1 MAKQVLGKGIGA
13 LFSEADAVKAAQ
25 PEADVSRETLKVR
38 VSLVEPNRNQPR
50 KEFDQAALEE
60 LADSIRK
67 YGVLQPLLVKKTG
80 KTYQI
85 IAGERR
91 WRAAKL
97 AGLTEV
103 PVIEKDLADG
113 VAAEV
118 ALIENLQR
126 ENLNPVEEALAYRS
140 LIDDFGLKQE
150 EVAEKVS
157 KNRSTVTNSL
167 RLLQL
172 GDELLSMI
180 SEGKLSAGHAR
191 ALLSV
196 DGKAKRKQLADKIV
210 NLGLSVRE
218 AEKMAKNAGKET
230 EKKTD
235 EKKVKAADDYA
246 KDAAKQLTRALGTKV
261 SIKPGKDESGKIEI
275 EYYSID
281 SLNALIDRLK

>member
-13 LFSEADAVKAAQ
+13 LFSEADAAKAVQ
-25 PEADVSRETLKVR
+25 PTPDVSRETLKLR
-38 VSLVEPNRNQPR
+38 ISLVEPNRNQPR

-60 LADSIRK
+60 LADSIKK

-103 PVIEKDLADG
+103 PVIEKDFEDG

-126 ENLNPVEEALAYRS
+126 EDLNPVEEAMAYRS
-140 LIDDFGLKQE
+140 LIEDFGLKQE

-172 GDELLSMI
+172 GDDLLGLI
-180 SEGKLSAGHAR
+180 SEGKISAGHAR

-196 DGKAKRKQLADKIV
+196 DGKEKRKQLADKII

-218 AEKMAKNAGKET
+218 AEKMAKNASKET
-230 EKKTD
+230 AKEEPKK
-235 EKKVKAADDYA
+235 KKSEDDYA
-246 KDAAKQLTRALGTKV
+246 RDAAKQLTRALGTKV
-261 SIKPGKDESGKIEI
+261 SIKPGKDETGKIEI

>member
-13 LFSEADAVKAAQ
+13 LFNAEDAQAIAQ
-25 PEADVSRETLKVR
+25 PANVSRETLKVR
-38 VSLVEPNRNQPR
+38 ISLVEPNRNQPR
-50 KEFDQAALEE
+50 KEFDKAALAE
-60 LADSIRK
+60 LADSIKK

-80 KTYQI
+80 STYQI

-126 ENLNPVEEALAYRS
+126 EDLNPVEEALAYRS

-172 GDELLSMI
+172 GDELLSMV
-180 SEGKLSAGHAR
+180 SQGKLSAGHAR

-196 DGKAKRKQLADKIV
+196 DSQAKRKQLADKIV

-218 AEKMAKNAGKET
+218 AEKMAKNSGKET
-230 EKKTD
+230 PAKKK
-235 EKKVKAADDYA
+235 EAPQEDYA
-246 KDAAKQLTRALGTKV
+246 KEAAKQLTRALGTKV
-261 SIKPGKDESGKIEI
+261 SIRPGKDESGKIEI
-275 EYYSID
+275 EYYSMD
-281 SLNALIDRLK
+281 GLNALLDILK

>member
-1 MAKQVLGKGIGA
+1 MAKSVLGKGIGA
-13 LFSEADAVKAAQ
+13 LFNEEDAQALTQ
-25 PEADVSRETLKVR
+25 PANVSRETLKVR
-38 VSLVEPNRNQPR
+38 ISLVEPNRSQPR
-50 KEFDQAALEE
+50 KDFDKAALAE

-80 KTYQI
+80 QTYQI

-103 PVIEKDLADG
+103 PVIEKDLSEG

-126 ENLNPVEEALAYRS
+126 EDLNPVEEALAYRA
-140 LIDDFGLKQE
+140 LIDDYGLKQD

-157 KNRSTVTNSL
+157 KNRSTITNSL

-172 GDELLSMI
+172 GDDLLEKV

-196 DGKAKRKQLADKIV
+196 DSQARRKQLADKII

-218 AEKMAKNAGKET
+218 AEKMAKNGAAATGK
-230 EKKTD
+230 KKK
-235 EKKVKAADDYA
+235 EAPDDYM

-261 SIKPGKDESGKIEI
+261 SIRPGKDESGKIEI
-275 EYYSID
+275 EYYSMD
-281 SLNALIDRLK
+281 GLNALLERLK

>member
-1 MAKQVLGKGIGA
+1 MAKSVLGKGIGA
-13 LFSEADAVKAAQ
+13 LFNEEDAQALTQ
-25 PEADVSRETLKVR
+25 PANVSRETLKVR
-38 VSLVEPNRNQPR
+38 ISLVEPNRSQPR
-50 KEFDQAALEE
+50 KDFDKAALAE

-80 KTYQI
+80 QTYQI

-103 PVIEKDLADG
+103 PVIEKDLSDG

-126 ENLNPVEEALAYRS
+126 EDLNPVEEALAYRA
-140 LIDDFGLKQE
+140 LIDDYGLKQD

-157 KNRSTVTNSL
+157 KNRSTITNSL

-172 GDELLSMI
+172 GDDLLEKV

-196 DGKAKRKQLADKIV
+196 DSQARRKQLADKII

-218 AEKMAKNAGKET
+218 AEKMAKNGAAATGK
-230 EKKTD
+230 KKK
-235 EKKVKAADDYA
+235 EAPDDYM

-261 SIKPGKDESGKIEI
+261 SIRPGKDESGKIEI
-275 EYYSID
+275 EYYSMD
-281 SLNALIDRLK
+281 GLNALLERLK

>member
-13 LFSEADAVKAAQ
+13 LFSEADAVKAAK

-60 LADSIRK
+60 LADSIKK

-97 AGLTEV
+97 AGLSEV

-126 ENLNPVEEALAYRS
+126 EDLNPVEEALAYRS

-196 DGKAKRKQLADKIV
+196 EGKARRKQLADKIV

-218 AEKMAKNAGKET
+218 AEKMAKNAGKEA
-230 EKKTD
+230 EKKVTD
-235 EKKVKAADDYA
+235 KKVKAADDYA

>member
-1 MAKQVLGKGIGA
+1 MAKSVLGKGIGA
-13 LFSEADAVKAAQ
+13 LFNEEDAQKVTQ
-25 PEADVSRETLKVR
+25 TTADVSRETLKVR
-38 VSLVEPNRNQPR
+38 ISLVEPNRKQPR

-60 LADSIRK
+60 LADSIKK

-80 KTYQI
+80 QTYQI

-126 ENLNPVEEALAYRS
+126 EDLNPVEEAMAYRS

-172 GDELLSMI
+172 GDELLAMI

-196 DGKAKRKQLADKIV
+196 DGKA
-210 NLGLSVRE
+210 
-218 AEKMAKNAGKET
+218 
-230 EKKTD
+230 
-235 EKKVKAADDYA
+235 
-246 KDAAKQLTRALGTKV
+246 
-261 SIKPGKDESGKIEI
+261 
-275 EYYSID
+275 
-281 SLNALIDRLK
+281 

>member
-50 KEFDQAALEE
+50 KEFDQTALEE

-126 ENLNPVEEALAYRS
+126 EDLNPVEEALAYRS